1 MNESVKRALRT
12 AAQLVVSGAL
22 TGLVDK
28 FAGGLSPD
36 VAGLVLAGWT
46 VVVTFAHNLLEDKAV
61 IPTVLK

>member
-46 VVVTFAHNLLEDKAV
+46 VVVTYFHNYLEESGAV
-61 IPTVLK
+61 PPVLK